1 MSQSNNINDYLKDL
15 KDSNPEI
22 KTLMD
27 SISTLIK
34 EKKGDKDFKDKISKE
49 LTPLRKSLGENG
61 QVVDIII
68 KQLF

>member
-1 MSQSNNINDYLKDL
+1 MSQANNINDYLKDL

-34 EKKGDKDFKDKISKE
+34 ENKGDKDFKDKISKE

-61 QVVDIII
+61 QVVDSII

>member
-1 MSQSNNINDYLKDL
+1 MSQANNINDYLKDL

-61 QVVDIII
+61 QVVDSII

>member
-61 QVVDIII
+61 QVVDSII